1 MRLGIVRR
9 SFLRA
14 VAIAAPVAAMP
25 DTKLMAAAPAAA
37 DDNDAAFAE
46 HHLLL
51 QISDRDQGKQALVLS
66 VANNM
71 LTVYG
76 PDLIAVEVV
85 AFGPGIDLVRGDS
98 PNRTAV
104 DSLIAQ
110 GVKFDVCLNTIETIE
125 RETGKRPY
133 INERA
138 RPVQAGVAQILSLVE
153 KGYTLVR
160 P

>member
-25 DTKLMAAAPAAA
+25 DTKLVAA

-133 INERA
+133 INEKA